1 MYNFLLKKYKNM
13 PENAA
18 MREKCGAFAGFI
30 GIICNVLLFA
40 AKLLAGLLSGSV
52 AVMADAFNNLSDAG
66 SSVVTLL
73 GLKLASKPA
82 DEEHPFGH
90 GRFEYFASL
99 IIAMIIIGVGV
110 SFLKTSIERII
121 SPTPTEFSIT
131 TVVILVC
138 SIAVK
143 LWLGF
148 FYKAAGKLC
157 NSSAVLASGQDSIN
171 DVLVTSVTLI
181 SLIVSLF
188 VDFSI
193 DGWIGIAV
201 SLFVI
206 WSGVQV
212 AHETIDTLLG
222 GPADP
227 ELVQKLRDLMMDGD
241 GVFGVHDMVIHNYG
255 PGRIMASAHVEVPS
269 DANILEA
276 HDMIDLLEKRALTEY
291 RIPLVIHLDP
301 IDVTSPRTT
310 ELRSFIESVAKE
322 LDPQMDIH
330 DFRMVTG
337 RTHTNL
343 IFDLT
348 VPYNIK
354 MTNSQLKKHIDQKIK
369 TAKGSHYY
377 TVITFDRSYL

>member
-1 MYNFLLKKYKNM
+1 MINLLLRKYKNM
-13 PENAA
+13 PGNNI
-18 MREKCGAFAGFI
+18 MREKLGTFSSFVGI
-30 GIICNVLLFA
+30 GCNVLLFA
-40 AKLLAGLLSGSV
+40 VKLIAGFLSGSV

-73 GLKLASKPA
+73 GIKLAAKPA

-99 IIAMIIIGVGV
+99 IISMIIMGVGI
-110 SFLKTSIERII
+110 SFLKSSVERII
-121 SPTPTEFSIT
+121 TPAETEFSVTAVI
-131 TVVILVC
+131 ILVS

-148 FYKAAGKLC
+148 FYKKAGKLC
-157 NSSAVLASGQDSIN
+157 NSSAIEASGQDSIN
-171 DVLVTSVTLI
+171 DVLVTSVTMI

-193 DGWIGIAV
+193 DGFIGIAV

-206 WSGVQV
+206 WSGIQV

-227 ELVQKLRDLMMDGD
+227 ELAEKLRQLMMEGD

-269 DANILEA
+269 DANILES
-276 HDMIDLLEKRALTEY
+276 HDMIDLLEKRALIEY
-291 RIPLVIHLDP
+291 RVPLVIHLDP
-301 IDVTSPRTT
+301 IDVTSQRTI
-310 ELRSFIESVAKE
+310 EMRAFIESVAKE
-322 LDPQMDIH
+322 IDSEMDIH

-348 VPYNIK
+348 VPYSMK
-354 MTNSQLKKHIDQKIK
+354 MTNTQLKKLIDEKIK
-369 TAKGSHYY
+369 SEKGNNYY